1 MGQWVSEWFIVLDL
15 EMSDIISEV
24 CKLVLNYFV
33 IIFFFFKFI
42 IIFKKNT
49 SSLMNSSLIQ
59 AATPAS
65 TNDPPSWCH
74 ANFLSYILLFYNFCF
89 IYFTVL
95 KKVSFRLLTHIC
107 LLVHILMQNY
117 ADTAEIQ
124 FENFLWRLFGNLD
137 WEK

>member
-1 MGQWVSEWFIVLDL
+1 MFSFLFRYDSGSVSEWVIHSFRFGD
-15 EMSDIISEV
+15 SDIISEV

-74 ANFLSYILLFYNFCF
+74 ANFLSYVLEFVSYVFKK

-95 KKVSFRLLTHIC
+95 WYRYIFYCFIKNILLFHKKYILL
-107 LLVHILMQNY
+107 
-117 ADTAEIQ
+117 
-124 FENFLWRLFGNLD
+124 F
-137 WEK
+137 